1 MPVEVIP
8 VGSKAELERFIRLPM
23 RLNAGDPNWIAP
35 LMFERRE
42 ALSPKH
48 NPFFEHAEHQF
59 WLARKDGRD
68 VGRISAQIDHLAQTD
83 PAAPA
88 GYFGMIAAE
97 DDAEV
102 FAALFA
108 AAEAWLRQR
117 GRAQVMGPFNLSIN
131 EEVGLLVDGFDTPPM
146 VMMGHDP
153 PYTGARIETQGYA
166 KIKDVYAYISG
177 VPVFTPGVE
186 ARLKRPPPPGLV
198 IRPINMKDF
207 DGEVRTLVGIWN
219 DAWSQNWG
227 FAPITE
233 AETRHLGESLKLLL
247 HPRLIWFV
255 EIDGEPAGFGALLPN
270 LNDAIFDLKGK
281 LLPFGWAKLLWRL
294 KIRGV
299 KRGRVPL
306 MGVRRKYAREIRGA
320 FAPFLILDAFRR
332 EAPKIGITE
341 AEYSWILEDNTPM
354 RHILEGFDAH
364 IYKTYRLYGKALN
377 GAQPAAASE
386 GAAQGLTL

>member
-97 DDAEV
+97 DDADV

-108 AAEAWLRQR
+108 TAEAWLRQR

-153 PYTGARIETQGYA
+153 PYTGARIEAQGYA

-186 ARLKRPPPPGLV
+186 TRLKRPPPPGLV

-294 KIRGV
+294 KIKGV
-299 KRGRVPL
+299 RRGRVPL

-354 RHILEGFDAH
+354 RHILEGFDAR

-377 GAQPAAASE
+377 GAQPAEASE